1 MPRKPIST
9 FSLSFLDCLCCGF
22 GSVILVFMLI
32 SSRVTTE
39 SQEILGD
46 LRAQALR
53 LSVQTETLGEEV
65 AEENEKLVGLRS
77 KLEKKRAA
85 ARSKTHQVEQLDR
98 LIALKRSSVSS
109 SKEDVTEAL
118 AASAKP
124 ASQTPETR
132 EKRGQRELVT
142 GLNMSGDHILILL
155 DVSASMLDRYIAN
168 VLLVRNLSP
177 ARQRQAAKWRQA
189 AATVDWILSSIPKDS
204 KFQVYVFDVTARPL
218 IEGTKGEWLDVADD
232 KRVGEARRRLRE
244 VTPGGGTSLYQALAV
259 PMRLRPPPDNVFL
272 LVDGLPTQGERSSAQ
287 DTVSGDRRLDYF
299 DQAVGQLPR
308 QVEVNVIL
316 YPMEGDPEGAAAYWK
331 LAFDS
336 GGVMMSP
343 SEDWP

>member
-1 MPRKPIST
+1 MARKPIST

-22 GSVILVFMLI
+22 GSVILVFMII
-32 SSRVTTE
+32 SNRVTTE
-39 SQEILGD
+39 SQEVLAD

-65 AEENEKLVGLRS
+65 AEENEELVGLRS
-77 KLEKKRAA
+77 KLEAKRAA
-85 ARSKTHQVEQLDR
+85 QRAKTRQIEQLDR
-98 LIALKRSSVSS
+98 LVALKRSSVSS

-118 AASAKP
+118 AAAAKP

-168 VLLVRNLSP
+168 VVLVRNMP
-177 ARQRQAAKWRQA
+177 PERQRQAAKWQQA
-189 AATVDWILSSIPKDS
+189 VATVDWILASIPKAS
-204 KFQVYVFDVTARPL
+204 KFQIYVFDVTARPL
-218 IEGTKGEWLDVADD
+218 IEGTAGEWLDVSDD
-232 KRVGEARRRLRE
+232 KRVSQARRELRE
-244 VTPGGGTSLYQALAV
+244 ITPGGGTSLYHALAV
-259 PMRLRPPPDNVFL
+259 PMRLQPAPDNVFL
-272 LVDGLPTQGERSSAQ
+272 LVDGLPTQGEKTSGQRV
-287 DTVSGDRRLDYF
+287 VSGDKRLDYF
-299 DQAVGQLPR
+299 DQAIRQLSR
-308 QVEVNVIL
+308 QIPVNVVL

-331 LAFDS
+331 LAFDT
-336 GGVMMSP
+336 GGVLMSP